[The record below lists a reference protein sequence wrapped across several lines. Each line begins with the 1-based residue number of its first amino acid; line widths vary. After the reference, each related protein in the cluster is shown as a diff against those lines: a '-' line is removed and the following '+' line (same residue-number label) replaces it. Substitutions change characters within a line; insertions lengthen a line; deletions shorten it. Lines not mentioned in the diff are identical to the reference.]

1 LSRAFFFACDFL
13 RRIFIET
20 RLSNLA
26 MVGAPVAELL
36 RAG

>member
-1 LSRAFFFACDFL
+1 L

-26 MVGAPVAELL
+26 MVGAPVAEDPA
-36 RAG
+36 AG